1 MKKLLPLFATVCY
14 LSVLPTVH
22 AASHPLPPAGEAL
35 VGFETYATSRH
46 EDTLLDIA
54 ARNGLGFEEIV
65 SANPAV
71 DTWIPGDGTQVLLPK
86 RHILPQ
92 AARSGIVVNVA
103 EMRLYYYPK
112 GSGRVETYPVSVGRS
127 DWNTPQTTT
136 TITRKAENPTWTP
149 PASIRREHAADGRGH
164 LPAVVPGGPDN
175 PLGQHALYLGLPSY
189 LIHGTNNPNGIGMQV
204 THGCIRMFPADIRH
218 LYHSVPVGTRVS
230 IVNQH
235 YKVGWDA
242 GTLYV
247 EVHPWI
253 EGTPASVKSD
263 SGKLRQLV
271 QQAVGTSN
279 YPVDWHAVETA
290 RSEARGIPVAV
301 GPIGAGVARSISHS
315 RADLEA
321 SYDNPASHMYQ
332 TSADTQAVPVVDPFA
347 SEQRTVTNQPATP
360 ARQRKWHEV
369 EVEYDVNGREL
380 SRAAAWED
388 W

>member
-1 MKKLLPLFATVCY
+1 MKNYLPLIATLCT
-14 LSVLPTVH
+14 LLLGQSAA

-35 VGFETYATSRH
+35 IGFDTYATSRH

-65 SANPAV
+65 HANPNV

-92 AARSGIVVNVA
+92 ATRAGIVINVA
-103 EMRLYYYPK
+103 EMRLYYYPAR
-112 GSGRVETYPVSVGRS
+112 SGRVETYPVSVGRS

-136 TITRKAENPTWTP
+136 RITRKAENPSWTP
-149 PASIRREHAADGRGH
+149 PASIRREHLADGRGA

-175 PLGQHALYLGLPSY
+175 PLGQHALYLGIPSY

-218 LYHSVPVGTRVS
+218 LYHAVPVGTRVT

-247 EVHPWI
+247 EVHPWL
-253 EGTPASVKSD
+253 EGTPASVTGNT
-263 SGKLRQLV
+263 GKLRQMV
-271 QQAVGTSN
+271 EQALGSQSN
-279 YPVDWHAVETA
+279 YPVDWAAVETA
-290 RSEARGIPVAV
+290 RKEARGIPVAV
-301 GPIGAGVARSISHS
+301 GPISSTASAPFHHS
-315 RADLEA
+315 RASFEA
-321 SYDNPASHMYQ
+321 NYDANAQ
-332 TSADTQAVPVVDPFA
+332 ADTQAVNVVDPFA
-347 SEQRTVTNQPATP
+347 SEPSTVTNQVQQAPA
-360 ARQRKWHEV
+360 RKWHEV
-369 EVEYDVNGREL
+369 TVEYDNFGREIN
-380 SRAAAWED
+380 SNRQSAWED